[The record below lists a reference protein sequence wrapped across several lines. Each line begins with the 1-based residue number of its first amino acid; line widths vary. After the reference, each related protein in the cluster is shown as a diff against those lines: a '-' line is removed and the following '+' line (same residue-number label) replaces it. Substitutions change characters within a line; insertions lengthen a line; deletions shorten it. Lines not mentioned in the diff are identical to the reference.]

1 MRPRSATRSR
11 QAARRNGM
19 RRVGRLVGARREAG
33 WGRGSSGGWVGVGL
47 PAVGWG
53 RGSSGGWVGVG
64 LPAVGSGRER
74 RGREGERGAA
84 VVEFVLVSVV
94 AVVLALALAQLAL
107 FLWERN
113 ALMGSLSEGARVAA
127 TEGRTVAD
135 GRRVAIE
142 LLRRSAGGRVARAV
156 SIQGGETGGLVVL
169 RAEGTLP
176 SFLPGMPGLPVRMAA
191 RMHEEEAL

>member
-1 MRPRSATRSR
+1 LNETPIGDPVPAGRTPGRD
-11 QAARRNGM
+11 AAG
-19 RRVGRLVGARREAG
+19 REA
-33 WGRGSSGGWVGVGL
+33 
-47 PAVGWG
+47 
-53 RGSSGGWVGVG
+53 
-64 LPAVGSGRER
+64 
-74 RGREGERGAA
+74 ERGAA